1 MVASAE
7 RMASVYRNH
16 YDVGSVA
23 FGEAHDDRME
33 GRTGAALARV
43 AFGHHMLAFPSGAV
57 VE

>member
-33 GRTGAALARV
+33 GWTGAALSRV
-43 AFGHHMLAFPSGAV
+43 VFGASHVGIPFRSNR
-57 VE
+57 

>member
-16 YDVGSVA
+16 YDVGSVV

-33 GRTGAALARV
+33 GWTGAALSRV
-43 AFGHHMLAFPSGAV
+43 VFGASHVGIPFRSNR
-57 VE
+57 